1 MQEPI
6 DGLDRPRFE
15 AEPTRPPRDAN
26 IPYRSLRQDQVQAM
40 LDAWRD
46 GEGESGAR
54 ARGEALG
61 VTAAE
66 FDGFLRR
73 NRDSI
78 WRATTARAPMGAR

>member
-1 MQEPI
+1 MRTIALPFRN
-6 DGLDRPRFE
+6 LC
-15 AEPTRPPRDAN
+15 DAN
-26 IPYRSLRQDQVQAM
+26 IPYHSLRQDQVQAM

-61 VTAAE
+61 VTAEE

-78 WRATTARAPMGAR
+78 WRAKTARALMGAR